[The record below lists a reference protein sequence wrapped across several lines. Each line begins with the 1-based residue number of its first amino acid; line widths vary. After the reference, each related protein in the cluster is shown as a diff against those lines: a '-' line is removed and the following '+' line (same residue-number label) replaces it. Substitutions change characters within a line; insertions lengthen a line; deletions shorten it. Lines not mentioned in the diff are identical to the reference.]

1 MSAGNVED
9 VESIRKQ
16 TRTYIGV
23 FIALMIGTILTV
35 AVSYFHMPVALAIVV
50 ALIIASFKGSLVAAF
65 FMHLSHE
72 RKVIYWV
79 LILTVAFFIALMLIP
94 TLTEWNQ
101 RNVP

>member
-1 MSAGNVED
+1 MSTGHPED

-16 TRTYIGV
+16 TRAYVGV
-23 FIALMIGTILTV
+23 FVSLMVLTVLTV
-35 AVSYFHMPVALAIVV
+35 AVSRFHMPVALAIVV

-79 LILTVAFFIALMLIP
+79 LLLAVAFFIALMFIP
-94 TLTEWNQ
+94 SLTEWNQ
-101 RNVP
+101 RNV